1 MSKGSTVFV
10 VYGRNKAAR
19 HAIFNF
25 LRALKL
31 HPLQWSQAAALTGKA
46 SPTTLEVVAAGL
58 AASQC
63 AVLLF
68 TADDSVQLRPSL
80 GQEAPSFQPRPNVLL
95 EAGYALATVGP
106 ERTILVRAGASRE
119 VSDLAGLDYVHLRDE
134 PHMRNAFVERL
145 RAAGCVPDTSGGD
158 YLRPEMTGSFEAAF
172 DDDDQP
178 NVLMRGGYTDFIVDS
193 AISHTGSMNSLEL
206 FAQAE
211 SYLRNRA
218 TVDIRYNYLGVLGAR
233 NWLAISQDPDYP
245 HSQLITLY
253 RRSIPEIITAAELE
267 GTDVDYIS
275 LGPGDGEI
283 DVYMLKELGG
293 RANLLN
299 YYPIDISLELLQKAV
314 EEVIECPFLHRSFQ
328 MKAIHGDFTQLARY
342 RPIFAFDNSV
352 NLFCLAGFSLGNY
365 REAELIGK
373 IFEGMNEGDY
383 LLLDARLHDFG
394 TATQNLTPK
403 QRDEIVRNYSHR
415 VHNRFAFG
423 PIEMLTDAPYDREK
437 FIHEVTTRLTQ
448 VPNALS
454 VLIAVKDVNGRFR
467 FKGEY
472 EKKTVLKEKRINLG
486 FTTVYDE
493 SSLEHWLEGRGFAIK
508 WKKKEKGTLVLLL
521 CRL

>member
-1 MSKGSTVFV
+1 LSKGSTVFV

-19 HAIFNF
+19 NAVFNF

-31 HPLQWSQAAALTGKA
+31 HPLQWSQAAALTEKA

-80 GQEAPSFQPRPNVLL
+80 GHEPPSFQPRPNVLL
-95 EAGYALATVGP
+95 EAGYALAMVGV
-106 ERTILVRAGASRE
+106 ERTILVRAGALRE

-134 PHMRNAFVERL
+134 PHVRNAFVERL
-145 RAAGCVPDTSGGD
+145 RAAGCSVDTSGGD
-158 YLRPEMTGSFEAAF
+158 YLRAELTGSFEGSF
-172 DDDDQP
+172 DEDDQP
-178 NVLMRGGYTDFIVDS
+178 NVLVRGGFTDFIVDS
-193 AISHTGSMNSLEL
+193 AISHTMNSLEL

-245 HSQLITLY
+245 HSELMTLY
-253 RRSIPEIITAAELE
+253 RRSIPEIITAAGLE

-283 DVYMLKELGG
+283 DVYMLRELVG

-314 EEVIECPFLHRSFQ
+314 EEVIECPFLERSFQ

-342 RPIFAFDNSV
+342 RPIFAFDSSV

-373 IFEGMNEGDY
+373 VLEGMNEGDY

-394 TATQNLTPK
+394 STTENLTQK

-423 PIEMLTDAPYDREK
+423 PIEMLTDAQYDKEK
-437 FIHEVTTRLTQ
+437 FVHEVTTRLTQ

-454 VLIAVKDVNGRFR
+454 VLIAVKDVNARFR

-472 EKKTVLKEKRINLG
+472 EKKTALKEKRINLG

-493 SSLEHWLEGRGFAIK
+493 SSLEQWLQGRGFAIK

-521 CRL
+521 HRL